1 MLSLSSEKQET
12 DFFWSDY
19 EQIHLSQSLS
29 SDLLGPAFKSQDV
42 ESHSEVDR
50 TWHMWEKF
58 LCTVCLFF

>member
-12 DFFWSDY
+12 DFLWSDY

-29 SDLLGPAFKSQDV
+29 SDLLGSAFKSQVLKVIQKLWD
-42 ESHSEVDR
+42 
-50 TWHMWEKF
+50 KF